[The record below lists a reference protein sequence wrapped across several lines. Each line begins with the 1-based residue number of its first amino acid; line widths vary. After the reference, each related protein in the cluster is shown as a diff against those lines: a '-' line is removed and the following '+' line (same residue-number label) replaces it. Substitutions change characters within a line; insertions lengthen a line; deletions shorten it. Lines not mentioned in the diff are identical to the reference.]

1 MSQKSLIVV
10 ESPSK
15 ARTIEQYLDGEFEV
29 IACVGHVKDLPSS
42 KLGIDV
48 ENDFQMTLDVLP
60 NRKDFIKELRKKSL
74 AANKVF
80 IASDPDREGEAIAAH
95 LASEVPDEK
104 LQRVEFTEI
113 TRAGIHEGMSNSRDL
128 DGNMINAQKT
138 RRIIDRL
145 VGYKVSPVLWATLQ
159 KNMNFVNTTLSAG
172 RVQSACVKMVI
183 ERDRKRQKYK
193 KTEYYDLKVKL
204 NKEDSDSPFE
214 ATLNKVKEGKIVSSN
229 DFDSVTGTLKNKD
242 AIILNEKEAKDLVA
256 QLKKG
261 KWLVKSV
268 DEKPRTSNP
277 KPPFTTS
284 TLQQEAARKLRFS
297 AKNTM
302 RVAQQLYENGFITY
316 MRTDSTHL
324 SNEAV
329 KGSRDIIS
337 KLFGH
342 DYLPKSP
349 NNYETNVK
357 NAQEA
362 HEAIR
367 PAHKLFKSGDAV
379 SEKLGKD
386 AGNLYDLIWKRT
398 IARQMLPAKLKQ
410 TSVIISNADTDFR
423 ASGQIIVFPGYMKIY
438 VEGKDNPDAELA
450 NKEKL
455 LPAIVVNEE
464 LVCSKV
470 VSQIH
475 KTKPPAR
482 FTEASLVKEMEIN
495 GIGRPSTFASI
506 LDTIVRR
513 GYVEKTKSNLSPTYL
528 GLAITQLLENH
539 FTTLV
544 DKDFTAK
551 MENELDA
558 ISRGELEPIPF
569 MENFYFG
576 NKKHLGLEKMLEEK
590 VDIGKACTIPL
601 PIGYDDIVEARIGK
615 FGPYLRKEEDT
626 RSIPQNIFVGDL
638 TDDIIDSLFKDQR
651 EDAVLGKDPESKE
664 DILLKKGPYGH
675 YVQLGETTK
684 RKAIPKGT
692 EIDSVDLELAIKLIS
707 LPRVVGKHPDT
718 GVDITA
724 DYGRYGPYLKMDKS
738 NARLIGPATPLT
750 VTVDEAVELLSKSKK
765 GSSELKTLGKHPDT
779 GEELVLKEGR
789 YGPYISD
796 GKLNAALRSGNDPDS
811 ITLEEAVELINLKRA
826 APKRKKPRKKR
837 RKKK

>member
-1 MSQKSLIVV
+1 MSQKSLIIV

-29 IACVGHVKDLPSS
+29 VACVGHVKDLPSS
-42 KLGIDV
+42 KLGIDI
-48 ENDFQMTLDVLP
+48 ENNFEMTLDVLP
-60 NRKDFIKELRKKSL
+60 NRKDFIKELRKKSKS
-74 AANKVF
+74 AKKVF

-113 TRAGIHEGMSNSRDL
+113 TKAGVTEGMNNSRDL
-128 DGNMINAQKT
+128 DSNMINAQKT

-172 RVQSACVKMVI
+172 RVQSACVKMII

-193 KTEYYDLKVKL
+193 KTEYFSLKVELKKENSDSAFEASL
-204 NKEDSDSPFE
+204 NKIGD
-214 ATLNKVKEGKIVSSN
+214 KKIVSSN
-229 DFDSVTGTLKNKD
+229 DFDSNTGSLKNKD
-242 AIILNEKEAKDLVA
+242 VIILNEKEAKDLLSKLDSGNWVV
-256 QLKKG
+256 KKI
-261 KWLVKSV
+261 

-324 SNEAV
+324 SDEAV
-329 KGSRDIIS
+329 KGSRDIVS
-337 KLFGH
+337 DLFGK
-342 DYLPKSP
+342 DYLPSSA

-367 PAHKLFKSGDAV
+367 PAHKKFKSIDTV
-379 SEKLGKD
+379 SKKLGKD

-398 IARQMLPAKLKQ
+398 IASQMLPAKLKQ

-423 ASGQIIVFPGYMKIY
+423 ASGQTIVFPGYMKIY
-438 VEGKDNPDAELA
+438 VEGKDNPEAELA
-450 NKEKL
+450 NKEKI
-455 LPAIVVNEE
+455 LPEMSENEI
-464 LVCSKV
+464 LMCNQIS
-470 VSQIH
+470 SQSH
-475 KTKPPAR
+475 QTKPPAR
-482 FTEASLVKEMEIN
+482 FTEASLVKEMENN

-539 FTTLV
+539 FSTLV
-544 DKDFTAK
+544 DRDFTAK

-558 ISRGELEPIPF
+558 ISRGELEPVPF
-569 MENFYFG
+569 MNDFYFG
-576 NKKHLGLEKMLEEK
+576 NDAHLGLEKMLEEK

-601 PIGYDDIVEARIGK
+601 PIGYDDTVEARIGK

-626 RSIPQNIFVGDL
+626 RSIPQDIYIGDL
-638 TDDIIDSLFKDQR
+638 TVDIIDSLFKDQR
-651 EDAVLGKDPESKE
+651 EDATLGKDPKTKE
-664 DILLKKGPYGH
+664 DIFLKKGPYGH
-675 YVQLGETTK
+675 YVQLGESTK

-692 EIDSVDLELAIKLIS
+692 DIESVDLDLAVKLLS
-707 LPRVVGKHPDT
+707 LPRTVGEHPET
-718 GVDITA
+718 GVSITA

-750 VTVDEAVELLSKSKK
+750 VTLDEAVEILSKSKK

-796 GKLNAALRSGNDPDS
+796 GKVNAALKSDNDPNS
-811 ITLEEAVELINLKRA
+811 ITLEEATELINLKRA
-826 APKRKKPRKKR
+826 APKRPRKKR

>member
-1 MSQKSLIVV
+1 MNQKSLIIV

-29 IACVGHVKDLPSS
+29 VACVGHVKDLPSS
-42 KLGIDV
+42 KLGIDI
-48 ENDFQMTLDVLP
+48 ENNFEMTLDVLP
-60 NRKDFIKELRKKSL
+60 NRKDFIKELRKKSK
-74 AANKVF
+74 AAKKVF

-113 TRAGIHEGMSNSRDL
+113 TKAGVTEGMNNSRDL
-128 DGNMINAQKT
+128 DSNMINAQKT

-172 RVQSACVKMVI
+172 RVQSACVKMII

-193 KTEYYDLKVKL
+193 KTEYFSLKVELKKENSDSAFEASL
-204 NKEDSDSPFE
+204 NKIGD
-214 ATLNKVKEGKIVSSN
+214 KKIVSSN
-229 DFDSVTGTLKNKD
+229 DFDSNTGSLKNKD
-242 AIILNEKEAKDLVA
+242 VIILNEKEAKDLLSKLDSGNWVV
-256 QLKKG
+256 KKI
-261 KWLVKSV
+261 

-329 KGSRDIIS
+329 KGSRDIVS
-337 KLFGH
+337 TLFGK
-342 DYLPKSP
+342 DYLPNSP

-367 PAHKLFKSGDAV
+367 PAHKIFKSIDTV
-379 SEKLGKD
+379 SKKLGKD

-398 IARQMLPAKLKQ
+398 IASQMLPAKLKQ

-423 ASGQIIVFPGYMKIY
+423 ASGQTIVFPGYMKIY
-438 VEGKDNPDAELA
+438 VEGKDNPEAELA
-450 NKEKL
+450 NKEKI
-455 LPAIVVNEE
+455 LPEMSENEI
-464 LVCSKV
+464 LMCNQIS
-470 VSQIH
+470 SQSH
-475 KTKPPAR
+475 QTKPPAR
-482 FTEASLVKEMEIN
+482 FTEASLVKEMENN

-539 FTTLV
+539 FSTLV
-544 DKDFTAK
+544 DRDFTAK

-558 ISRGELEPIPF
+558 ISRGELEPVPF
-569 MENFYFG
+569 MNDFYFG
-576 NKKHLGLEKMLEEK
+576 NDAHLGLEKMLEEK

-601 PIGYDDIVEARIGK
+601 PIGYDDTVEARIGK

-626 RSIPQNIFVGDL
+626 RSIPQDIYIGDL

-651 EDAVLGKDPESKE
+651 KDATLGKDPKTKE

-675 YVQLGETTK
+675 YVQLGESTK

-692 EIDSVDLELAIKLIS
+692 DIESVDLDLAVKLLS
-707 LPRVVGKHPDT
+707 LPRTVGEHPET
-718 GVDITA
+718 GVSITA

-750 VTVDEAVELLSKSKK
+750 VTLDEAVEILSKSKR

-796 GKLNAALRSGNDPDS
+796 GKVNAALKSDNDPNS
-811 ITLEEAVELINLKRA
+811 ITLEEATELINLKRA
-826 APKRKKPRKKR
+826 APKRPRKKR

>member
-1 MSQKSLIVV
+1 MNQKSLIVV

-60 NRKDFIKELRKKSL
+60 NRKDFIKELRKKSK
-74 AANKVF
+74 AAKKVF

-113 TRAGIHEGMSNSRDL
+113 TRAGVHEGMSNSRDL

-337 KLFGH
+337 KLFGN

-367 PAHKLFKSGDAV
+367 PAHKLFKSVDAV

-398 IARQMLPAKLKQ
+398 IASQMLPAKLKQ

-464 LVCSKV
+464 LICSEI

-539 FTTLV
+539 FTALV

-601 PIGYDDIVEARIGK
+601 PTGYNDDVEARIGK
-615 FGPYLRKEEDT
+615 FGPYLRKEDDT

-692 EIDSVDLELAIKLIS
+692 EVDSVDLELAIKLIS

-718 GVDITA
+718 GIDITA
-724 DYGRYGPYLKMDKS
+724 DYGRYGPYLRMDKS

-796 GKLNAALRSGNDPDS
+796 GKLNAALRSGNDPNS
-811 ITLEEAVELINLKRA
+811 ITIEEAVELINLKRA

>member
-1 MSQKSLIVV
+1 MNQKSLIIV

-29 IACVGHVKDLPSS
+29 VACVGHVKDLPSS
-42 KLGIDV
+42 KLGIDI
-48 ENDFQMTLDVLP
+48 ENNFEMTLDVLP
-60 NRKDFIKELRKKSL
+60 NRKDFIKELRNKSKS
-74 AANKVF
+74 AKKVF

-113 TRAGIHEGMSNSRDL
+113 TKAGVTEGMNNSRDL
-128 DGNMINAQKT
+128 DSNMINAQKT

-172 RVQSACVKMVI
+172 RVQSACVKMII
-183 ERDRKRQKYK
+183 ERDRKRQKYE
-193 KTEYYDLKVKL
+193 KTEYFSLKVELKKENSDSTFEASL
-204 NKEDSDSPFE
+204 NKIGD
-214 ATLNKVKEGKIVSSN
+214 KKIVSSN
-229 DFDSVTGTLKNKD
+229 DFDSNTGSLKNKD
-242 AIILNEKEAKDLVA
+242 VIILNEKEAKDLLSKLDSGNWVV
-256 QLKKG
+256 KKI
-261 KWLVKSV
+261 

-324 SNEAV
+324 SDEAV
-329 KGSRDIIS
+329 KGSRDIVS
-337 KLFGH
+337 DLFGK
-342 DYLPKSP
+342 DYLPNSP

-367 PAHKLFKSGDAV
+367 PAHNIFKSIDTV
-379 SEKLGKD
+379 SKKLGKD

-398 IARQMLPAKLKQ
+398 IASQMLPAKLKQ

-423 ASGQIIVFPGYMKIY
+423 ASGQTIVFPGYMKIY
-438 VEGKDNPDAELA
+438 VEGKDNPEAELA
-450 NKEKL
+450 NKEKI
-455 LPAIVVNEE
+455 LPEMSENEI
-464 LVCSKV
+464 LMCNQIS
-470 VSQIH
+470 SQSH
-475 KTKPPAR
+475 QTKPPAR
-482 FTEASLVKEMEIN
+482 FTEASLVKEMENN

-539 FTTLV
+539 FSTLV
-544 DKDFTAK
+544 DRDFTAK

-558 ISRGELEPIPF
+558 ISRGELEPVPF
-569 MENFYFG
+569 MNDFYFG
-576 NKKHLGLEKMLEEK
+576 NDAHLGLEKMLEEK

-626 RSIPQNIFVGDL
+626 RSIPQDIYIGDL

-651 EDAVLGKDPESKE
+651 KDATLGKDPKTKE

-675 YVQLGETTK
+675 YVQMGESTK

-692 EIDSVDLELAIKLIS
+692 DIESVDLDLAVKLLS
-707 LPRVVGKHPDT
+707 LPRTVGEHPET
-718 GVDITA
+718 GVSITA

-750 VTVDEAVELLSKSKK
+750 VTLDEAVEILGKSKR

-779 GEELVLKEGR
+779 GDELVLKEGR

-796 GKLNAALRSGNDPDS
+796 GKVNAALKSDNDPNS
-811 ITLEEAVELINLKRA
+811 ITLEGATELINLKRA
-826 APKRKKPRKKR
+826 APKRPRKKR
-837 RKKK
+837 RRKK

>member
-1 MSQKSLIVV
+1 MNQKSLIIV

-29 IACVGHVKDLPSS
+29 VACVGHVKDLPSS
-42 KLGIDV
+42 KLGIDI
-48 ENDFQMTLDVLP
+48 ENNFEMTLDVLP
-60 NRKDFIKELRKKSL
+60 NRKDFIKELRKKSK
-74 AANKVF
+74 AAKKVF

-113 TRAGIHEGMSNSRDL
+113 TKAGVTEGMNNSRDL
-128 DGNMINAQKT
+128 DSNMINAQKT

-172 RVQSACVKMVI
+172 RVQSACVKMII

-193 KTEYYDLKVKL
+193 KTEYFSLKVELKKENSDSAFEASL
-204 NKEDSDSPFE
+204 NKIGD
-214 ATLNKVKEGKIVSSN
+214 KKIVSSN
-229 DFDSVTGTLKNKD
+229 DFDSNTGSLKNKD
-242 AIILNEKEAKDLVA
+242 VIILNEKEAKDLLSKLDSGNWVV
-256 QLKKG
+256 KKI
-261 KWLVKSV
+261 

-324 SNEAV
+324 SDEAV
-329 KGSRDIIS
+329 RGSRDIVS
-337 KLFGH
+337 TLFGK
-342 DYLPKSP
+342 DYLPNSP

-367 PAHKLFKSGDAV
+367 PAHKIFKSIDTV
-379 SEKLGKD
+379 SKKLGKD

-398 IARQMLPAKLKQ
+398 IASQMLPAKLKQ

-423 ASGQIIVFPGYMKIY
+423 ASGQTIVFPGYMKIY
-438 VEGKDNPDAELA
+438 VEGKDNPEAELA
-450 NKEKL
+450 NKEKI
-455 LPAIVVNEE
+455 LPEISENEI
-464 LVCSKV
+464 LMCNQIS
-470 VSQIH
+470 SQSH
-475 KTKPPAR
+475 QTKPPAR
-482 FTEASLVKEMEIN
+482 FTEASLVKEMENN

-539 FTTLV
+539 FSTLV
-544 DKDFTAK
+544 DRDFTAK

-558 ISRGELEPIPF
+558 ISRGELEPVPF
-569 MENFYFG
+569 MNDFYFG
-576 NKKHLGLEKMLEEK
+576 NDAHLGLEKMLEEK

-601 PIGYDDIVEARIGK
+601 PIGYDDTVEARIGK

-626 RSIPQNIFVGDL
+626 RSIPQDIYIGDL

-651 EDAVLGKDPESKE
+651 KDATLGKDPKTKE

-675 YVQLGETTK
+675 YVQLGESTK

-692 EIDSVDLELAIKLIS
+692 DIESVDLDLAVELLS
-707 LPRVVGKHPDT
+707 LPRIVGEHPET
-718 GVDITA
+718 GVSITA

-750 VTVDEAVELLSKSKK
+750 VTLDEAVEILSKSKR

-796 GKLNAALRSGNDPDS
+796 GKVNAALKSDNDPNS
-811 ITLEEAVELINLKRA
+811 ITLEEATELINLKRA
-826 APKRKKPRKKR
+826 APKRPRKKR